1 MTFETRSNTMQNV
14 TDMFANNLNH
24 LDYGSADFEVE
35 MKPLMFTSDT
45 SFGVKLNEVKK
56 RAIVRTDTSQC
67 LGVVGPNY
75 NPVTHKEMINNQR
88 AIISRSDLNIRGI
101 EEDIITNPNGAKCFV
116 KHTLP
121 NQTITTPEGDTASL
135 TFLST
140 NSFDGS
146 FSFILSVGARQS
158 ACMNGQI
165 FTSDSSTL
173 YKSRHTR
180 SLDIEKGARIIT
192 SGMEVMTQQQEL
204 WDVWYNTPVD
214 YDMIANI
221 FANTLG
227 LDVLDLDTTPY
238 NKNWQF
244 LWDIYNNRYCHSMNN
259 NLWAVY
265 NALTHWAT
273 HAPSQRKTS
282 SMLNVTKL
290 RTAQVTKVISDPEVF
305 YRQKLVA

>member
-1 MTFETRSNTMQNV
+1 MENV

-24 LDYGSADFEVE
+24 LDYGSADFEVA

-56 RAIVRTDTSQC
+56 RAIVRTDTEEC
-67 LGVVGPNY
+67 LGVVGPHY

-101 EEDIITNPNGAKCFV
+101 EENIITNPNGAKCFV
-116 KHTLP
+116 RHTLP
-121 NQTITTPEGDTASL
+121 NQIIQTPDGDTAAL

-165 FTSDSSTL
+165 FTNDSATL

-180 SLDIEKGARIIT
+180 NLDIEKGAKIIT
-192 SGMEVMTQQQEL
+192 AGMEVMTKQEEL
-204 WDVWYNTPVD
+204 WDVWYNTPVKNPD
-214 YDMIANI
+214 VCKI
-221 FANTLG
+221 FADTLG
-227 LDVLDLDTTPY
+227 LDVFDHNINMNTNY
-238 NKNWQF
+238 IF
-244 LWDIYNNRYCHSMNN
+244 LWDIYRGRYAPSMKN

-282 SMLNVTKL
+282 SMMNVTKL
-290 RTAQVTKVISDPEVF
+290 RTAQVAKVISDPEVF
-305 YRQKLVA
+305 YRAKLVA

>member
-1 MTFETRSNTMQNV
+1 MENV
-14 TDMFANNLNH
+14 TQMFATNFNH
-24 LDYGSADFEVE
+24 YGYQDADFDVDL
-35 MKPLMFTSDT
+35 KPLFFSA
-45 SFGVKLNEVKK
+45 GVKLKQVKK
-56 RAIVRTDTSQC
+56 RAIVRTDTEEC

-88 AIISRSDLNIRGI
+88 AIITRSDLDTRGI

-121 NQTITTPEGDTASL
+121 NQTIKTPEGDTAAL

-146 FSFILSVGARQS
+146 FSFIISVGARQS

-192 SGMEVMTQQQEL
+192 AGMGVMTQQQEL

-214 YDMIANI
+214 YDMIAHI
-221 FANTLG
+221 FATTLG

-273 HAPSQRKTS
+273 HAPSQRKTA
-282 SMLNVTKL
+282 SMMNVTKL
-290 RTAQVTKVISDPEVF
+290 RTNQVTKVISNPEIF